1 MKGRTVREFIYNA
14 ELWPLVDIWAA
25 ETGFRLLQD
34 EASRRLYQKG
44 RWPLMAPAFLEIR
57 HEKGKVTL
65 EAWVKA
71 DFFLVLSLLTGRGPE
86 TGIESG
92 GLTATVPRQRARE
105 AVNKLLLKLNQKLIT

>member
-1 MKGRTVREFIYNA
+1 
-14 ELWPLVDIWAA
+14 
-25 ETGFRLLQD
+25 
-34 EASRRLYQKG
+34 
-44 RWPLMAPAFLEIR
+44 MAPAFLEIR
-57 HEKGKVTL
+57 HEMGKVTL